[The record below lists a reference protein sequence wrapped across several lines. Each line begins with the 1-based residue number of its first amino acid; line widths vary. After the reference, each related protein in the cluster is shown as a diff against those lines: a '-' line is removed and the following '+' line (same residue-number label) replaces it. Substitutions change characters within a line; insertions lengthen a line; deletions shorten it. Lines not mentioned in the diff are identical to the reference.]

1 MLQNIHSIKAI
12 NIKNFM
18 SQLITFVPCD
28 SYKVYFLVSAED
40 NGLYV
45 EKKPWVDFAIEC
57 PRIKSAWLSGV
68 SFYDGGSELE
78 DESHSSQ
85 MIVPIR
91 NSHGKVIAILQLL
104 DKASR
109 TSGTGSLADNKPG
122 FQKEDLPFANMAST
136 VLRENVA
143 SENNV
148 SAPED
153 SQWTATASVVIL
165 GEHTQ
170 FGRMTRRVSAMNK
183 SSSVTFCR
191 RRRLSLSKKL
201 SHSLRGSLNSLPDGS
216 FNFINQSQPDL

>member
-12 NIKNFM
+12 NIQNFM

-28 SYKVYFLVSAED
+28 TYKVYFLVSAED
-40 NGLYV
+40 NSVYV
-45 EKKPWVDFAIEC
+45 EKKPWEDFAVEY

-68 SFYDGGSELE
+68 SFYDGGLESE
-78 DESHSSQ
+78 DVNSSQ
-85 MIVPIR
+85 MVVPIR

-104 DKASR
+104 DKSSR
-109 TSGTGSLADNKPG
+109 TSGTGSLAAVNKQG

-153 SQWTATASVVIL
+153 SHWTDAASVVIL
-165 GEHTQ
+165 DEHTQ
-170 FGRMTRRVSAMNK
+170 FGRMTRHVSAMNR
-183 SSSVTFCR
+183 STSVTFGR
-191 RRRLSLSKKL
+191 RQRPSFSKKLL
-201 SHSLRGSLNSLPDGS
+201 SHSLRALK
-216 FNFINQSQPDL
+216 I

>member
-1 MLQNIHSIKAI
+1 
-12 NIKNFM
+12 M

-40 NGLYV
+40 NGIYV
-45 EKKPWVDFAIEC
+45 EKKPWEDFAVEY

-136 VLRENVA
+136 VLRENVVA
-143 SENNV
+143 ENNV
-148 SAPED
+148 AAPED
-153 SQWTATASVVIL
+153 SSSIAYDSRVA
-165 GEHTQ
+165 
-170 FGRMTRRVSAMNK
+170 MTY
-183 SSSVTFCR
+183 
-191 RRRLSLSKKL
+191 
-201 SHSLRGSLNSLPDGS
+201 LPK
-216 FNFINQSQPDL
+216 Q